1 MNIKRTFPPQFSFI
15 SYEDLKT
22 WFFYTFQHV
31 ISIIMLFSLAYG
43 ILAAACASAAPQGSP
58 ASSTVDVPQYAPVPT
73 GALGP
78 DLGAAGYRV
87 EPFGGGVYMVTDN
100 LYQALF
106 LVSDEGVIVVD
117 NPPTIGQNMIY
128 AIGNVT
134 DTPITHV
141 VYSHAHADH
150 IGGAFLYGED
160 VTIIAHKDTAE
171 ELSLVPDPKRPPPDV
186 TFKKHYKLRV
196 GNQTL
201 ELEYKG
207 PNHQPGNIFIYAR
220 KQKVLMVVDVVF
232 PGWVPFAYLA
242 ESQNIPGWI
251 KAHEQIL
258 EYDFDYYVGG
268 HLTRYGVRADVETQK
283 EYILDLKNNCEQAI
297 ILSAL
302 PPNSTNPISAN
313 VILPAVL
320 AVNPGNSWAA
330 FREYEDAVARYCETV
345 TNQKWITRLGG
356 ADAYGF
362 ANAYAMVESLRI
374 DYDVLGPFAVRP

>member
-1 MNIKRTFPPQFSFI
+1 
-15 SYEDLKT
+15 
-22 WFFYTFQHV
+22 
-31 ISIIMLFSLAYG
+31 MLFSLSYC
-43 ILAAACASAAPQGSP
+43 ILAAAYTSAAPA
-58 ASSTVDVPQYAPVPT
+58 ASSTVNAPQYAPVPT
-73 GALGP
+73 GAFGP
-78 DLGAAGYRV
+78 DLTAAGYRV
-87 EPFGGGVYMVTDN
+87 EPFGGGIYMVTDN

-128 AIGNVT
+128 AVGNVT
-134 DTPITHV
+134 DAPITHV

-150 IGGAFLYGED
+150 IGGAFLYGDD

-171 ELSLVPDPKRPPPDV
+171 ELSLSPPDSKRPPPNV

-220 KQKVLMVVDVVF
+220 EQKVLMVVDVVF

-242 ESQNIPGWI
+242 ESQNIPDWI
-251 KAHEQIL
+251 KAHDQIL

-268 HLTRYGVRADVETQK
+268 HMTRYGVRADVETQK
-283 EYILDLKNNCEQAI
+283 EYISDLKNNCEQAL
-297 ILSAL
+297 ILSAA
-302 PPNSTNPISAN
+302 PPNATNPISAD
-313 VILPAVL
+313 VIISAVS
-320 AVNPGNSWAA
+320 AVNPGNSWAV
-330 FREYEDAVARYCETV
+330 FREYEDAVARYCEMV

-356 ADAYGF
+356 ADVYGF
-362 ANAYAMVESLRI
+362 SNAYSMVESLRI
-374 DYDVLGPFAVRP
+374 DYNVLGPFAVRP